1 MSAADLAV
9 VGLYLAGVIAVGLGF
24 ARRGRDAERFMGAGR
39 SLPGWAVGLSIFG
52 SYVSSISFLGNPGKA
67 YSSDWTFFVFSLSV
81 IPAAWVAVR
90 WFIPFYRKSGEVSA
104 YHHLEHRFG
113 PWARTYAVVCYL
125 LTQMARMGAVVYLL
139 ARAFE
144 PLSGWSIPAVI
155 VAVGAVMTVY
165 TLFGG
170 MEAVIWTGVVQSIVL
185 VIGAA
190 ACVVAAVL
198 AVPGGVSE
206 IAREGNLS
214 LGGPG
219 AFAVILLYG
228 LVINLQNFGIDQSYV
243 QRYITA
249 RSDDEAAKS
258 VRGMPW
264 IYLPVAAAFFLIGTA
279 LFVKWRGQAPVSGD
293 QVFPHFI
300 ANSLPAGVRGL
311 AIAAILAAAMDS
323 SLNSMATLTLCDLY
337 KRYFR
342 PNAGEREAIGVL
354 RVSMVA
360 WGALGTGVALLMDRR
375 KNALDTWWELAGLFG
390 GGMLGLFLL
399 GLLSKRARSADA
411 LFAVIC
417 GVAVI
422 VGLTFSP
429 KRLVHPLLPIV
440 LGTVV
445 ILLAGIGV
453 SRLRRT
459 PA

>member
-1 MSAADLAV
+1 MTATDFV
-9 VGLYLAGVIAVGLGF
+9 VLGLYVAGVVAVGLAF

-67 YSSDWTFFVFSLSV
+67 YSSDWNFFVFSLSV
-81 IPAAWVAVR
+81 LPAAWIAVR

-125 LTQMARMGAVVYLL
+125 LTQMARMGTVVYLL

-144 PLSGWSIPAVI
+144 PLTGWSIPAII
-155 VAVGAVMTVY
+155 VTVGIVMTVY

-170 MEAVIWTGVVQSIVL
+170 MEAVVWTGVVQSVVL
-185 VIGAA
+185 VLGAG
-190 ACVVAAVL
+190 ACVAAVLL
-198 AVPGGVSE
+198 AVPGGVPE
-206 IAREGNLS
+206 IAREGNFS

-219 AFAVILLYG
+219 AFTVILLYG

-249 RSDDEAAKS
+249 RSDQEAAKS

-264 IYLPVAAAFFLIGTA
+264 IYLPVAAGFFLIGTA
-279 LFVKWRGQAPVSGD
+279 LFVLWKGQAPVTGD

-300 ANSLPAGVRGL
+300 ANRLPAGVRGL

-337 KRYFR
+337 KRYLR
-342 PNAGEREAIGVL
+342 PDAAPRESIGVL
-354 RVSMVA
+354 RVSMVV
-360 WGALGTGVALLMDRR
+360 WGALGTGVALFMDRR
-375 KNALDTWWELAGLFG
+375 KNALDTWWEMAGLFG

-399 GLLSKRARSADA
+399 GILSKRARSADA
-411 LFAVIC
+411 LAAVVCGIAVIL
-417 GVAVI
+417 
-422 VGLTFSP
+422 GLTLSP
-429 KRLVHPLLPIV
+429 KRLAPPLLTIV
-440 LGTVV
+440 FGTAV
-445 ILLAGIGV
+445 ILLVGLGAA
-453 SRLRRT
+453 RLRRT